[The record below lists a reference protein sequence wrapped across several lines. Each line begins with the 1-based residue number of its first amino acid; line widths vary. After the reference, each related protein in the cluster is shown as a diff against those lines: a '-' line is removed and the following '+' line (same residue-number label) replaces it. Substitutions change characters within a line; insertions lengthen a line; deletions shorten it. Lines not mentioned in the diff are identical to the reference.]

1 MFILSKIVFFLL
13 NPALWVLLASLVAW
27 KTRNPYRRKR
37 WLAAALFIFVFFSSP
52 LVVHRFIKL
61 HQWQPMPMKPGE
73 KFEAGILLGGVLG
86 YDENYKEAFFMG
98 ASDRFIQVLKLY
110 KQGYIKKIIV
120 SGGNAV
126 FAKEEYREG
135 DWLVTNLLAMGVPRE
150 DIFNERR
157 AKNTVENA
165 RYAHQI
171 TNSMGFKGPVV
182 VVTSAWH
189 MTRTSK
195 IFDKEGIAIRPFPVD
210 FMVIP
215 SQKIFSW
222 PQLIPSG
229 SAMEKWNLL
238 LKEWLGIIAISL
250 QRTSSG
256 T

>member
-1 MFILSKIVFFLL
+1 
-13 NPALWVLLASLVAW
+13 
-27 KTRNPYRRKR
+27 
-37 WLAAALFIFVFFSSP
+37 
-52 LVVHRFIKL
+52 
-61 HQWQPMPMKPGE
+61 
-73 KFEAGILLGGVLG
+73 
-86 YDENYKEAFFMG
+86 
-98 ASDRFIQVLKLY
+98 
-110 KQGYIKKIIV
+110 
-120 SGGNAV
+120 
-126 FAKEEYREG
+126 
-135 DWLVTNLLAMGVPRE
+135 
-150 DIFNERR
+150 
-157 AKNTVENA
+157 
-165 RYAHQI
+165 
-171 TNSMGFKGPVV
+171 
-182 VVTSAWH
+182 